1 MPYQLDNNKLNNL
14 NDYSKE
20 MIVIAFNTLQRIELV
35 DFFVNY
41 TPPVTNGYM
50 FDDNPIIDAISK
62 QISID
67 NNNHS
72 GASLAFTLRLLKN
85 LIIKL

>member
-1 MPYQLDNNKLNNL
+1 MQYQLDNNKLNNL
-14 NDYSKE
+14 NSYSKE
-20 MIVIAFNTLQRIELV
+20 MIVCAFNTLQRMELV

-41 TPPVTNGYM
+41 TPPLPNGYM
-50 FDDNPIIDAISK
+50 FDDNPVIDAISK

-67 NNNHS
+67 DGNHS
-72 GASLAFTLRLLKN
+72 GASLAFTLRSLKN